1 MLRDEGL
8 RIILY
13 FCNIAIAYN
22 QGDMKIVLEVKESK
36 ADLLLALLNDL
47 PYVKVKPANEK
58 SDNLFLTELQ
68 EAVEEVNL
76 IKAGK
81 RKGRPVEDL
90 LNEL

>member
-1 MLRDEGL
+1 
-8 RIILY
+8 
-13 FCNIAIAYN
+13 
-22 QGDMKIVLEVKESK
+22 MKIVLEVKESK

-58 SDNLFLTELQ
+58 ADSLFLAELQ
-68 EAVEEVNL
+68 EAVKDVKL

-81 RKGRPVEDL
+81 LKGRPAEEL